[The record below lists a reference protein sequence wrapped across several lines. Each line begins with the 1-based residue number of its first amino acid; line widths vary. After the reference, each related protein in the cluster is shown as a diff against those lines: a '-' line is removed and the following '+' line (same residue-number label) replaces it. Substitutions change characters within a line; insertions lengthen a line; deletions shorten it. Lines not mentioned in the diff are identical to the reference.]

1 MKIAITTFT
10 VALIACFS
18 AWATPPPHSAKAQ
31 LPEQASPRAKPPSK
45 TMLIIPPPP
54 IPPPPVIPPPPPT
67 ILPPILVSF
76 TSGQTSPTASQEEAQ
91 AAVEAATE
99 TVRAKLANSSNISI
113 ITITGKRLSLRT
125 TKLPPTGRA
134 GDLEI
139 IRWGFADRRGHK
151 IGNGNAL
158 CRWAN
163 ATRQLCWGEIRL
175 PLGKLVII
183 GSSQTRILG
192 EYAVIGGTGVYTF
205 KQGLIAFRQLSV
217 NKYAIRVLL
226 A

>member
-1 MKIAITTFT
+1 MIADASLADSCG
-10 VALIACFS
+10 VVDLLQANIA
-18 AWATPPPHSAKAQ
+18 
-31 LPEQASPRAKPPSK
+31 E
-45 TMLIIPPPP
+45 
-54 IPPPPVIPPPPPT
+54 PVTRI
-67 ILPPILVSF
+67 V
-76 TSGQTSPTASQEEAQ
+76 G
-91 AAVEAATE
+91 
-99 TVRAKLANSSNISI
+99 
-113 ITITGKRLSLRT
+113 
-125 TKLPPTGRA
+125 GR
-134 GDLEI
+134 
-139 IRWGFADRRGHK
+139 K
-151 IGNGNAL
+151 IGNGNVL

-205 KQGLIAFRQLSV
+205 KQGLFAFRQLSV